1 MCSRTV
7 QVLYLCVLYVH
18 VYSHAISKLTVFI
31 SLPSMH
37 MNSRLINTVFYTCI
51 LYGVYFVNMST
62 FTHLCIFIP
71 AY

>member
-37 MNSRLINTVFYTCI
+37 MNSRLINTVYT
-51 LYGVYFVNMST
+51 
-62 FTHLCIFIP
+62 FIP
-71 AY
+71 VYCTECTL